1 MKRAMANSSPIMSA
15 SYLASLF
22 EAKKTSYTACSTGSP
37 TGDCK
42 KSSTPDPTTLNALSR
57 YKIHHGAS
65 NTWVSLSYSCH
76 SMKKLART
84 CLLIESCMRKWIPN
98 SLSSTNHLTIYLHK
112 FFVKLPWTKN
122 LSTHLLGVLGNMHIT
137 SSSPFVV
144 LRRAYL
150 LKCTFLL
157 LGPKPCSHS

>member
-1 MKRAMANSSPIMSA
+1 MKRAMANSSLIMSA

-22 EAKKTSYTACSTGSP
+22 EAKKTSYTACSTWSP
-37 TGDCK
+37 MGDCK

-122 LSTHLLGVLGNMHIT
+122 LSTFTRCAWKYAHNFFITICSAKASLFVKVYLSSAWTKALLT
-137 SSSPFVV
+137 
-144 LRRAYL
+144 
-150 LKCTFLL
+150 
-157 LGPKPCSHS
+157 